1 MTSYDPNNIIGS
13 FLPRVNFKRIILE
26 PANDSLIVT
35 VDLVIKEI
43 LDPSNLVSSWYE
55 NQDFSKFLDVGILQV
70 TKKEDIEDLSKN
82 RFAFMEILKQAYAN
96 LIENDGNT
104 VSKDMLYKR
113 IPLTDQ
119 NQTAIEDLSYV
130 TDTDG
135 NRIYTI
141 SYQTQFEVNT
151 QNPSDLAYF
160 ADVMLDVDAIK
171 DEFDLN
177 EDLDFTGNN
186 NPSSE
191 IVISNGDIKSTT
203 HVFVTQDGD
212 LWQGAV
218 HYHGKDSP
226 AAGGYIGWMA
236 GLEHTPDATQPR
248 LTMKSVPNYVVQDL
262 RSVERLERR
271 ALDLNLLSKP
281 GFNMMKSI
289 KTFIAGQEYK
299 HSAENSYF
307 TKLHHS
313 KDLSGRARLMF
324 GLDEKSLVIDR
335 SKYGSFYDS
344 SYDGLKNNV
353 TLKSM
358 KLIRNRV
365 EKYQPGDSQSS
376 LFDNTESDNPHVK
389 DKKSINFEVAN
400 LFPTAGANKIIGLPQ
415 NIVDNSSGIK
425 YFTATDNDIAAEE
438 RGFYQYGV
446 ELEYEDNTID
456 YFKKKLVNLD
466 TLLKDFKL
474 YHEESKRIG
483 IQRFYQQVSDPHIDT
498 ELEVG
503 QLPIGDPKSAFN
515 TVSNRFNKWFID
527 DINTRYPTWQDRP
540 WSITINTFRS
550 LLYDLAVP
558 QTIVKQ
564 AASPMFFMASPSSGS
579 PAGIAK
585 VIATIETTMQQIRT
599 MLGFSY
605 ATLPA
610 GDTSA
615 LGASK
620 SSTTSHSG
628 SKKRI
633 IKIMKWFKSA
643 DEIFDASEEADVGYD
658 FLSLTKNYN
667 EGNLQGLM
675 VIGSDFYKNRV
686 DLETL
691 KYFKTVNAGIVYQ
704 NFPDL
709 TDNLDRTKYTY
720 LSPSF
725 VRLSSYY
732 TYKNTYVIDSNHPGA
747 EQQTYSNLGSMILTK
762 NSTDKNISELT
773 DLIGGSSTESIS
785 PAAAALAQVF
795 AEKGCVAF
803 VSENT
808 IQGPTFEE
816 AGFNLSSE
824 KTDELQEKKKNFS
837 IQKGNEAMGS
847 AQEKAF
853 QQMAMGAFGGGVPTA
868 SPFEPGGLGGL
879 TADTSETQFPN
890 QAEIMGGPDFNR
902 DIPNHLKSI
911 IGDSAT
917 KRQTF
922 ATQNKYSSPQ
932 ALPKFYMN
940 YENIMKVEYLESFS
954 DAQVLNPVWR
964 PITKSLFS
972 DTTEPKLY
980 FCRLKRYE
988 NKDYN
993 INENTAMKLPIYNQ
1007 YFIIQHGQP
1016 SNQTQVTQPA
1026 TQPEESTGTPLA
1038 EPVIQAMEVSTAEA
1052 SEYTYGNIEI
1062 YKDQPTKDIFVNPS
1076 EIPANIPP
1084 GSSGGYPL

>member
-1 MTSYDPNNIIGS
+1 MSKYDPNNIIGS
-13 FLPRVNFKRIILE
+13 FLPKVNFKRIILE
-26 PANDSLIVT
+26 PATGNKLIIT

-43 LDPSNLVSSWYE
+43 LDPEDPVSSWYE

-70 TKKEDIEDLSKN
+70 TKKEVIEDLSKS
-82 RFAFMEILKQAYAN
+82 RFAFMEIFKQQHVN
-96 LIENDGNT
+96 LIENDWNT
-104 VSKDMLYKR
+104 ASKDMSYKR

-171 DEFDLN
+171 DEFGLN

-191 IVISNGDIKSTT
+191 IVISNGEVKSTT

-212 LWQGAV
+212 LWPGQV
-218 HYHGKDSP
+218 HYHGEQNPTPD
-226 AAGGYIGWMA
+226 GYIGWMA
-236 GLEHTPDATQPR
+236 GLEHAPDTTQPR
-248 LTMKSVPNYVVQDL
+248 LIMKSVPNYVVQDF
-262 RSVERLERR
+262 RQVQRIERR
-271 ALDLNLLSKP
+271 PLDLNLLSKT
-281 GFNMMKSI
+281 GSQVLKSI

-299 HSAENSYF
+299 HAGKNSYF
-307 TKLHHS
+307 TKLYHS
-313 KDLSGRARLMF
+313 KDLSGRARLLF
-324 GLDEKSLVIDR
+324 GVDEKSLMIDK
-335 SKYGSFYDS
+335 SNYGSFYDS
-344 SYDGLKNNV
+344 SYNSLKDNV
-353 TLKSM
+353 VLKSM
-358 KLIRNRV
+358 KVVRNRV
-365 EKYQPGDSQSS
+365 NKLEPGDTTTTLLDQ
-376 LFDNTESDNPHVK
+376 TESDNPHIG
-389 DKKSINFEVAN
+389 DKKTINFEVASLN
-400 LFPTAGANKIIGLPQ
+400 SNNPLSDIKQLPQ
-415 NIVDNSSGIK
+415 NMIGSTGIK
-425 YFTATDNDIAAEE
+425 YFTVTDNDVAEEE
-438 RGFYQYGV
+438 RGFYQYSV
-446 ELEYEDNTID
+446 ELQYEDNTIE
-456 YFKKKLVNLD
+456 YFKTKLANLD
-466 TLLKDFKL
+466 HLVRDFKL
-474 YHEESKRIG
+474 YNEEARRIG
-483 IQRFYQQVSDPHIDT
+483 ISQFYQQVSDPHIDT

-515 TVSNRFNKWFID
+515 TVSNRFNKWFIE
-527 DINTRYPTWQDRP
+527 DIDGR
-540 WSITINTFRS
+540 
-550 LLYDLAVP
+550 YDLFQRP
-558 QTIVKQ
+558 NVK
-564 AASPMFFMASPSSGS
+564 AISAFFELVTELGGFPAGTDFGSMISTMFYMSNPELGS
-579 PAGIAK
+579 PAGISK
-585 VIATIETTMQQIRT
+585 VIATIETTTQQIRT
-599 MLGFSY
+599 LLGISW
-605 ATLPA
+605 TTIPA
-610 GDTSA
+610 NDTTS
-615 LGASK
+615 LGVSE
-620 SSTTSHSG
+620 SST
-628 SKKRI
+628 SKKSGNKKRTI
-633 IKIMKWFKSA
+633 NVQKHFKA
-643 DEIFDASEEADVGYD
+643 AEEIFDASEENGVGYD
-658 FLSLTKNYN
+658 FLSLTKNFS
-667 EGNLQGLM
+667 ETNLNGPM
-675 VIGSDFYKNRV
+675 IVGSDFYKNRV

-691 KYFKTVNAGIVYQ
+691 KYFKTVNAGIAYQ

-725 VRLSSYY
+725 VRLSSYH
-732 TYKNTYVIDSNHPGA
+732 TYKNTYFIDSNAQGA
-747 EQQTYSNLGSMILTK
+747 EQQRYSNLGSMILTK

-773 DLIGGSSTESIS
+773 NLIGGSSTESIS

-868 SPFEPGGLGGL
+868 SPFKAGFLSDLKSTYEASMKTYQISDL
-879 TADTSETQFPN
+879 
-890 QAEIMGGPDFNR
+890 DF
-902 DIPNHLKSI
+902 PNHLKSI
-911 IGDSAT
+911 IGDSAR

-922 ATQNKYSSPQ
+922 ATQDKYSSPQ

-954 DAQVLNPVWR
+954 DAQILNPVWK

-988 NKDYN
+988 NKEYN

-1007 YFIIQHGQP
+1007 YFIIQHGP
-1016 SNQTQVTQPA
+1016 SPGQTQVTQPA

-1038 EPVIQAMEVSTAEA
+1038 EPVIQTMEVSTAEA

-1062 YKDQPTKDIFVNPS
+1062 YKDQPTKDVFVNPS

-1084 GSSGGYPL
+1084 GNGGGYPL